1 VVAGVIVAGAA
12 WLLARAFRSVDLG
25 ATLHAVLRIGALAPL
40 ALLPFVGGMALDAAG
55 MRVLLGLMG
64 RSVPWTRILPIRIA
78 TEALH
83 VTAPAGFLVAD
94 SATAKLLD
102 LHFTVPLRE
111 GAMLAVARKWL
122 VMRAHA
128 VYLALGALCGAAALG
143 AASHRYLGGGWLPWA
158 IGACALVPL
167 TLSIV
172 VGQGI
177 RGGAMATRVQQALF
191 ALPWPALQK
200 QMAHWRE
207 GAVAVDARLAC
218 MGRARAS
225 TSIAALAFLGCWL
238 FESLDTAVIL
248 RLVGGPP
255 SFAFALASEVG
266 ISMLRSMGNVAPA
279 GLGVQD
285 AGYATLLPAI
295 GMSPDAAAAFV
306 LVKRAKELVWIG
318 IGYALLA
325 ALRRPESVKDAQAG
339 VTRLVRDPVARWL
352 PRVVA
357 RWLPRDA

>member
-1 VVAGVIVAGAA
+1 VVVAGFVVAGAA
-12 WLLARAFRSVDLG
+12 LLLARAFRAVDLG
-25 ATLHAVLRIGALAPL
+25 ATFHAVLRIGALAPL
-40 ALLPFVGGMALDAAG
+40 TLLPFVGGMAVDAAG

-64 RSVPWTRILPIRIA
+64 RRVPLTRILPIRIA

-102 LHFTVPLRE
+102 VHFGVPLGE

-128 VYLALGALCGAAALG
+128 AYLCLGALCGAAALG
-143 AASHRYLGGGWLPWA
+143 AASQHYLGGRWLPWV
-158 IGACALVPL
+158 IGASALVPL
-167 TLSIV
+167 SLSV
-172 VGQGI
+172 AVGQGL
-177 RGGAMATRVQQALF
+177 RGGGMALRLQQLLI
-191 ALPWPALQK
+191 ALPWPALRK
-200 QMAHWRE
+200 HTARWRD
-207 GAVAVDARLAC
+207 GAVAADERLASV
-218 MGRARAS
+218 GKAHAS
-225 TSIAALAFLGCWL
+225 TWIAALMFLGCWL
-238 FESLDTAVIL
+238 FESLDTAVVI

-285 AGYATLLPAI
+285 AGYATLLPAM

-325 ALRRPESVKDAQAG
+325 ALRRPELARAPAAIARV
-339 VTRLVRDPVARWL
+339 VHDPVGRLLARDVL
-352 PRVVA
+352 A
-357 RWLPRDA
+357 RDA